1 LTRSLRKKTLLWAL
15 IPTAIVMV
23 AAGIIALYAYEQVAR
38 NVVQQRDT
46 ELARVSASRLSEGL
60 SQYSGLLKSTAAED
74 DIKSMETAR
83 LNSALAEAEGRL
95 YVYFDAGLVVY
106 DSEGIALS
114 SQPFS
119 AERKGTE
126 FPLTAGVDSEFD
138 MMRTTLRPAF
148 SNVFEDTVSGE
159 EVVLIGV
166 PILGENGDFR
176 GVLAGMATIRYSL
189 LGIMYTEV
197 LELKAGHSGYAYL
210 VDGNG
215 RVIYHRNVSLLG
227 TSELADSEPVMQAT
241 RGETGAVITKDV
253 TGETVISGFAPVP
266 DTEWVIITQENW
278 DNVVGPIQDYSKLL
292 LGLLVAGG
300 LISGAL
306 IFFAIGRILKPI
318 KDLTQGAQ
326 RIAGGDFDY
335 TITAKTGD
343 EIQDLAQQFDTMASA
358 LKESYSNLEQKVEER
373 TRAERRRAEQLRA
386 INEVGRKISSILS
399 LDELLP
405 YVADLLRDSFNYY
418 NINIFLLDPE
428 SEQLVLRAGAGGYKG
443 AVPIGSTVKVSEG
456 IVGWVVQTGEP
467 LLANDVS
474 KEPKYLFVEELAD
487 TRSELA
493 VPIKLGAETLGVLDL
508 ESAELDAFDET
519 DLSTAQTLSDQVA
532 IAIENARLYQET
544 RQMAVI
550 EERNRMA
557 REIHDTLAQGFTGI
571 VLQLEAAEQALGE
584 DLGAMQ
590 QHLDRARSL
599 ARENLNEARR
609 SVWGL
614 RPGALEQLPLVEA
627 LAQEI
632 ERFTRQSGVK
642 ANFNISEGRC
652 RLPEDVEAALLR
664 ICQESLA
671 NVRKHA
677 QASEV
682 DVNLNFEESAV
693 RLSLRDNGVGFD
705 PQTLPEGTFGL
716 IGMRERA
723 RLLGGEFAVQSEKG
737 RGVLIQATI
746 PIRKGERGG
755 AY

>member
-1 LTRSLRKKTLLWAL
+1 MLGWFRRSIKAKAMGAMVSVVLLSLVLTLFLGSFLIFTFLREQARDDVSQGLQDVYNLYEVKCAELLLDIRLLTSQPTLVGYVQDHDHSHVLYMVNPILHKAEYDILDVIDEQGAVLARAHDPSQFGDSVADRIAVQRALAGETDVLLQEVGSEEGVDSWSLQAFAPLRSRGSVVGAVMGGWNIDDEFASQIKGLTDREVVFTIGDTVIASTAEDGQGDSLTHTL
-15 IPTAIVMV
+15 IPTTVWEHVLSGDTFVGEVSMGGIRSVV
-23 AAGIIALYAYEQVAR
+23 AFAPLYGQNGEILGSIG
-38 NVVQQRDT
+38 VVQPL
-46 ELARVSASRLSEGL
+46 ELAALLFNRL
-60 SQYSGLLKSTAAED
+60 
-74 DIKSMETAR
+74 
-83 LNSALAEAEGRL
+83 
-95 YVYFDAGLVVY
+95 
-106 DSEGIALS
+106 
-114 SQPFS
+114 
-119 AERKGTE
+119 
-126 FPLTAGVDSEFD
+126 
-138 MMRTTLRPAF
+138 TLFLCA
-148 SNVFEDTVSGE
+148 
-159 EVVLIGV
+159 
-166 PILGENGDFR
+166 
-176 GVLAGMATIRYSL
+176 
-189 LGIMYTEV
+189 
-197 LELKAGHSGYAYL
+197 
-210 VDGNG
+210 
-215 RVIYHRNVSLLG
+215 
-227 TSELADSEPVMQAT
+227 
-241 RGETGAVITKDV
+241 
-253 TGETVISGFAPVP
+253 
-266 DTEWVIITQENW
+266 
-278 DNVVGPIQDYSKLL
+278 
-292 LGLLVAGG
+292 
-300 LISGAL
+300 AL
-306 IFFAIGRILKPI
+306 IFASLVAAIVAWRLAGRITRPI
-318 KDLTQGAQ
+318 KQLTEATQLMTAEPLLAQTQEVTVTAEDEVGQLSEAFYDMSRQIRQ
-326 RIAGGDFDY
+326 RIW
-335 TITAKTGD
+335 
-343 EIQDLAQQFDTMASA
+343 Q
-358 LKESYSNLEQKVEER
+358 EQH
-373 TRAERRRAEQLRA
+373 RADQLRA

-418 NINIFLLDPE
+418 NVNIFLLDPG
-428 SEQLVLRAGAGGYKG
+428 SEHLVLRGGAGGYKG
-443 AVPIGSTVKVSEG
+443 AIPIGSTVKLSEG

-474 KEPKYLFVEELAD
+474 KEPKYLFVKELAD

-493 VPIKLGAETLGVLDL
+493 VPIKVGAETLGVLDI
-508 ESAELDAFDET
+508 ESAEIDAFDET
-519 DLSTAQTLSDQVA
+519 DLSTAQTLADQLA

-584 DLGAMQ
+584 DLGAAQ

-599 ARENLNEARR
+599 ARDSLNEARR

-642 ANFNISEGRC
+642 ANFNISEGSC

-682 DVNLNFEESAV
+682 DVNLIFEESAV

-705 PQTLPEGTFGL
+705 PQALPEGTFGL

-723 RLLGGEFAVQSEKG
+723 RLLGGEFVVQSEKG

-746 PIRKGERGG
+746 PIRRGERSG

>member
-1 LTRSLRKKTLLWAL
+1 MFPIKSLREKTLLWAL

-38 NVVQQRDT
+38 DVIQERDA
-46 ELARVSASRLSEGL
+46 ELARISAARLSEGL
-60 SQYSGLLKSTAAED
+60 SQYSRVLQSTAAND
-74 DIKSMETAR
+74 DIQSMEPAR
-83 LNSALAEAEGRL
+83 LSSALEEAQNQL
-95 YVYFDAGLVVY
+95 YVFDAGVVVY
-106 DSEGIALS
+106 DSEGVALW
-114 SQPFS
+114 SQPFV
-119 AERKGTE
+119 AERQGTDH
-126 FPLTAGVDSEFD
+126 PVTSELD
-138 MMRTTLRPAF
+138 KVRSTRQPAF
-148 SNVFEDTVSGE
+148 SNVFQDEISGE
-159 EVVLIGV
+159 DVVLVGV
-166 PILGENGDFR
+166 PILGSGGEFK
-176 GVLAGMATIRYSL
+176 GVLAGMFEMKYPL
-189 LGIMYTEV
+189 LGAIYAEV
-197 LELKAGHSGYAYL
+197 LQLKVGKSGYAYL

-215 RVIYHRNVSLLG
+215 QVIYHPDGAQMGAN
-227 TSELADSEPVMQAT
+227 LADTEPVMQAT
-241 RGETGAVITKDV
+241 RGESGAVLTEDS
-253 TGETVISGFAPVP
+253 TGESVIAGFAPVP
-266 DTEWVIITQENW
+266 GTGWGLITQERW
-278 DNVVGPIQDYSKLL
+278 GAVVGPIRGYSQLL
-292 LGLLVAGG
+292 LGLLVVGG
-300 LISGAL
+300 LISGTL

-343 EIQDLAQQFDTMASA
+343 EIQDLAQQFDTMAGA

-467 LLANDVS
+467 LLANDVA

-614 RPGALEQLPLVEA
+614 RPGALEQLPLVGA

-642 ANFNISEGRC
+642 ANFNISEGSC

-693 RLSLRDNGVGFD
+693 RLSIRDNGVGFD

-737 RGVLIQATI
+737 KGVLIQATI

>member
-1 LTRSLRKKTLLWAL
+1 MTRSLRVKTFLWAL
-15 IPTAIVMV
+15 IPTVIVMV
-23 AAGIIALYAYEQVAR
+23 AAGIIALNAYEQVAR

-60 SQYSGLLKSTAAED
+60 SQYSGILKSTAAED

-83 LNSALAEAEGRL
+83 LSSALEEAESRL

-126 FPLTAGVDSEFD
+126 FPLTPGVDSEFD

-241 RGETGAVITKDV
+241 RGESGAVITKDV

-306 IFFAIGRILKPI
+306 IFFGIGRILKPI
-318 KDLTQGAQ
+318 KGLTHGAQ

-343 EIQDLAQQFDTMASA
+343 EVQDLAQQFNTMASA

-386 INEVGRKISSILS
+386 INEMGRKISSILS

-418 NINIFLLDPE
+418 NVNIFLLDPH
-428 SEQLVLRAGAGGYKG
+428 SEHLVLRAGAGGYKG
-443 AVPIGSTVKVSEG
+443 AVPIGLTLKVSEG

-467 LLANDVS
+467 LLAKDVS
-474 KEPKYLFVEELAD
+474 KEPRYLFVEELAD

-493 VPIKLGAETLGVLDL
+493 VPIKLGAETLGVLDI

-519 DLSTAQTLSDQVA
+519 DLSTAQTLADQLA

-544 RQMAVI
+544 SQMAVI

-599 ARENLNEARR
+599 ARDSLGEARR

-614 RPGALEQLPLVEA
+614 RPAALEQLPLVEA
-627 LAQEI
+627 LTQEAQ
-632 ERFTRQSGVK
+632 RFAAASGVK
-642 ANFNISEGRC
+642 TGFNIFGESC

-664 ICQESLA
+664 ICQESLT

-693 RLSLRDNGVGFD
+693 RLSIRDNGVGFD
-705 PQTLPEGTFGL
+705 PQALPEGGFGL

-723 RLLGGEFAVQSEKG
+723 RLLGGEFAVQSERGKG
-737 RGVLIQATI
+737 MLIQATI
-746 PIRKGERGG
+746 PIRKG
-755 AY
+755 